1 MHTTEESSPPSFS
14 LDVGLQEKLWVLILV
29 GPDQLGIMKKKKVSF
44 VKVGIFKILQLEKVL

>member
-1 MHTTEESSPPSFS
+1 MHTTEESYPPSFS

-29 GPDQLGIMKKKKVSF
+29 GPDQLGIMKKKVSF

>member
-29 GPDQLGIMKKKKVSF
+29 GPDQLGIMKKKVSF